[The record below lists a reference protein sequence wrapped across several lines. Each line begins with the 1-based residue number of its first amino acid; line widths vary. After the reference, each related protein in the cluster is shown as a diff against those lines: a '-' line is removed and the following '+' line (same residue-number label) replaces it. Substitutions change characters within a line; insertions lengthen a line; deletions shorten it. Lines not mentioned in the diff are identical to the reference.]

1 MASEGFPE
9 PRRNLIQSSLLSLSG
24 SKDEFSILSN
34 KLGNLLSSRV
44 GNLYVA
50 SANFSPTEVN
60 S

>member
-9 PRRNLIQSSLLSLSG
+9 PRSNLMQSSLLFLSG
-24 SKDEFSILSN
+24 SKDELSILSN
-34 KLGNLLSSRV
+34 KLGNLLTSAI